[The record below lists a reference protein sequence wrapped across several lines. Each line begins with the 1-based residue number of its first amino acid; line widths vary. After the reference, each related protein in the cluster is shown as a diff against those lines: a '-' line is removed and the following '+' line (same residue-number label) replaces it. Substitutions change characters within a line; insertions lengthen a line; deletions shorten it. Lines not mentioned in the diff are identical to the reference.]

1 MSCWQKGFFFLIL
14 LLFFVPFP
22 AYSIYTFSKIV
33 HLDFEPNLIYAS
45 NYTFWGAPNFDIKLT
60 GSLVKYATII
70 DPDPGGGKRTIEV
83 TLKLPE
89 QLSPPG
95 KWDLNVGAVETGG
108 SQGGVG
114 AVAGIF
120 EPVYIHVPY
129 PGYYLEA
136 GINIANIEQNETA
149 RAEIVMVNY
158 GKNDITD
165 LKMDFNVLND
175 INETVFSTKRTLAS
189 LAVGATRSEFVE
201 FDTRSIPPGDHK
213 AIVNLFYHGS
223 TASSER
229 NFKIGNVDVRLLSYP
244 KELFIE
250 QVSKFPVEVE
260 VNWRASRPLFAK
272 VFIDG
277 KLVGT
282 SPSLTSGGFGKF
294 KLDFFVDT
302 TGFQAGEH
310 DLRLNIDYGDG
321 SKDFIKRIKLIASPN
336 APIEEK
342 PSNMSTVTILLIISV
357 TVSLLAVF
365 ALIVVLVLVLPK
377 LKK

>member
-1 MSCWQKGFFFLIL
+1 MELI
-14 LLFFVPFP
+14 
-22 AYSIYTFSKIV
+22 
-33 HLDFEPNLIYAS
+33 EP
-45 NYTFWGAPNFDIKLT
+45 
-60 GSLVKYATII
+60 
-70 DPDPGGGKRTIEV
+70 
-83 TLKLPE
+83 
-89 QLSPPG
+89 
-95 KWDLNVGAVETGG
+95 
-108 SQGGVG
+108 
-114 AVAGIF
+114 GI
-120 EPVYIHVPY
+120 
-129 PGYYLEA
+129 
-136 GINIANIEQNETA
+136 
-149 RAEIVMVNY
+149 
-158 GKNDITD
+158 
-165 LKMDFNVLND
+165 
-175 INETVFSTKRTLAS
+175 
-189 LAVGATRSEFVE
+189 
-201 FDTRSIPPGDHK
+201 
-213 AIVNLFYHGS
+213 